1 MNLSRMIAAGALLV
15 ASLGGSV
22 AASAQAPADHHPAR
36 VVTTRTVHTK
46 VVTHNRKGWHKPRC
60 TTKWRH
66 HRKVRVCR

>member
-1 MNLSRMIAAGALLV
+1 MKFSRIFVATGLIV
-15 ASLGGSV
+15 ASLGASV
-22 AASAQAPADHHPAR
+22 PATAQAPGDHRPVR

-46 VVTHNRKGWHKPRC
+46 VVTHNRRGWHRPRC